1 MSTLGERL
9 KIVRTSLPNKTSQEA
24 FAESLSTT
32 RAAYVKYEMDL
43 VYPAEV
49 FISHVCMTYD
59 IDPIWLKDGVGEMK
73 RPPADDDELVERVMA
88 GENEYAK
95 SVMKAFAKLGD
106 DEWKMLR
113 KLVDELKKAGI

>member
-1 MSTLGERL
+1 MEINERI
-9 KIVRTSLPNKTSQEA
+9 KAVRTSIKPKLSQTAFGEKLGVSKDVVVNLELGRVAPSTSVIN
-24 FAESLSTT
+24 L
-32 RAAYVKYEMDL
+32 
-43 VYPAEV
+43 
-49 FISHVCMTYD
+49 ICMTFD

>member
-43 VYPAEV
+43 VCPTEV